1 MHGSILF
8 RFLRIHFFSHF
19 ESFLKLLKKGR
30 NGQKGVILVWHVVV
44 WTPWRTQ
51 NERIFSDKVVAVVV
65 VEIVDRIKNCYW
77 KWILAKKNNTPCAY
91 FINGMW
97 NLTIVYIYTTSTKIS
112 L

>member
-44 WTPWRTQ
+44 WTLWRTR
-51 NERIFSDKVVAVVV
+51 NERISLDKVVAV
-65 VEIVDRIKNCYW
+65 VEIVDRIKNCCW
-77 KWILAKKNNTPCAY
+77 KWILAKKTTLHV
-91 FINGMW
+91 
-97 NLTIVYIYTTSTKIS
+97 LTLLMECGTLPLYSKKGVR
-112 L
+112 